1 MFPSSEDK
9 KHLQSGFKYTGK
21 RKDNQKL
28 KVEKKEVIKK
38 WCLGGSVCRCAT
50 VCACFQPETTQH

>member
-28 KVEKKEVIKK
+28 KVEKKEVNKNK
-38 WCLGGSVCRCAT
+38 NKR
-50 VCACFQPETTQH
+50 